1 MFDNS
6 NSNINSNSNSNSNSN
21 INSNNT
27 DVNCYS
33 YLTNIKVG
41 FIRFFHVSLKKC
53 SAMRYCCSYLSSN
66 GCCERERGGGREILK
81 CSVCHNRCAG
91 CLNRFLSEFNCNL
104 DDLEEGYG
112 LGRGPGR
119 GPGCGPGCGPEL
131 DNIIIESGEQK
142 LESLQRS
149 TTDMET
155 CIICSD
161 NCSGAVVIPCMHSQF
176 CYSCIEKWQDKNGTC
191 PACREKITDIV
202 QCL

>member
-1 MFDNS
+1 MFG
-6 NSNINSNSNSNSNSN
+6 NSNIDNGNSNDNDNG
-21 INSNNT
+21 NNN
-27 DVNCYS
+27 DNDLNCCS
-33 YLTNIKVG
+33 YLMNIKVG
-41 FIRFFHVSLKKC
+41 LIRFFRFSLNRC

-66 GCCERERGGGREILK
+66 DCCECESRGGRKILK

-104 DDLEEGYG
+104 DDLEQDN
-112 LGRGPGR
+112 
-119 GPGCGPGCGPEL
+119 GCGHGV
-131 DNIIIESGEQK
+131 DNIIIASGEQK
-142 LESLQRS
+142 LESLQRN
-149 TTDMET
+149 TTELET